1 MKSTK
6 KSLTRIPRSYLF
18 LPKHEKKAIEQMVQD
33 EVNRILSEEEVVL
46 FTQYTKMLCIVL
58 HDYEP
63 DPFGEK
69 RLTRVIGNFRML
81 HRKFRKVKTASEVN
95 EALDK
100 EMTRLFKKGGFPQD
114 YVENLQ
120 REGEK

>member
-1 MKSTK
+1 MKAK
-6 KSLTRIPRSYLF
+6 IPQSYLN
-18 LPKHEKKAIEQMVQD
+18 LPQHEKKAIEQMVQD
-33 EVNRILSEEEVVL
+33 EVNRILSEEEVTL

-63 DPFGEK
+63 DSFGEH

-81 HRKFRKVKTASEVN
+81 HRKFRKVKTAKEIN
-95 EALDK
+95 EALEK
-100 EMTRLFKKGGFPQD
+100 EMDRIFKKNGFPQD

-120 REGEK
+120 REDR